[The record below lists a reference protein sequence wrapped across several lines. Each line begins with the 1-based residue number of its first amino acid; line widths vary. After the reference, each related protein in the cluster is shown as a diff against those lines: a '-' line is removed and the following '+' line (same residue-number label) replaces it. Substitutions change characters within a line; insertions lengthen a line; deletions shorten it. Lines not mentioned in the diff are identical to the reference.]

1 MSTSSKLTLPMPRL
15 GETMDEGTIAE
26 WLVQPGQ
33 SFLRGDPLLEVETD
47 KTMVEYPALGG
58 GTFVEA
64 LVSVGDVVAV
74 GTPIAVIETTDVWD
88 ALDDASPP
96 ETEPTAPEPVAGGVP
111 TPAHA
116 GTTTRK
122 RATPLARRLAQ
133 QNGIGL
139 ETVTGT
145 GRRGRIEAS
154 DVRSLVSPGATPKR
168 VTRSVRTNATVLL
181 VHGFAGLGSNWAALR
196 AMLQR
201 GGAKT
206 HAPDLPG
213 HGRNATEAVDVT
225 TLIDW
230 LSAELAH
237 QPEPVHLVGHS
248 LGAHVAAKAAQRDPS
263 RVTHLTL
270 VAPAGCGLDINGAFL
285 SGMAS
290 APGVG
295 ELSHLMRLLGR
306 RARQLDDA
314 ALSAMAQE
322 LRGKRLTS
330 LASAVARDNV
340 QSVDTLSALRALG
353 DTVGVTAIFGLED
366 LIIPKEHVFQMPS
379 AIACHMVEA
388 GHMPHWDATE
398 EVAAIIAE
406 T

>member
-1 MSTSSKLTLPMPRL
+1 MSASSKLTLPMPRL

-33 SFLRGDPLLEVETD
+33 RFMRGDPLLEVETD
-47 KTMVEYPALGG
+47 KTMVEYPALGS

-74 GTPIAVIETTDVWD
+74 GTPIAVIETPDMWD
-88 ALDDASPP
+88 GLDDPDTA
-96 ETEPTAPEPVAGGVP
+96 ETKPAAPEPVARSISAP
-111 TPAHA
+111 ENA
-116 GTTTRK
+116 GKTTRK

-133 QNGIGL
+133 QNGIDLG
-139 ETVTGT
+139 TVIGT

-154 DVRSLVSPGATPKR
+154 DVRSLVSPGATPNR
-168 VTRSVRTNATVLL
+168 VTRSASANATVFL

-213 HGRNATEAVDVT
+213 HGRNATEAEDVT

-230 LSAELAH
+230 LSAELAA

-270 VAPAGCGLDINGAFL
+270 VAPAGCGHDINGAFL

-306 RARQLDDA
+306 KARQLDDA
-314 ALSAMAQE
+314 TLSAMAQD
-322 LRGKRLTS
+322 LRGKRLAS
-330 LASAVARDNV
+330 LASSVARDNM
-340 QSVDTLSALRALG
+340 QGVDTLSALRALA

-379 AIACHMVEA
+379 SIACHMLDA
-388 GHMPHWDATE
+388 GHMPHWDAAE
-398 EVAAIIAE
+398 EVAAIIAM